1 MKCLLSNFIAVIDY
15 ELALHSPSPKSLSLH
30 EPVREASMDPSSSD
44 DSLSNSSSNW
54 VLQTIG
60 IVMHAMRW
68 RTSIKKLYNRF
79 LFRLNVIVCPNN
91 FSAVSNRRL
100 LYSNSH
106 PFVNQQVVAS
116 RVDCQV
122 LSQLYECNT
131 EYGQTTVQTM
141 LDQMNFLHNF
151 TLWLHKI
158 LRIRVRLMS
167 TTQSPQQNPQ

>member
-1 MKCLLSNFIAVIDY
+1 
-15 ELALHSPSPKSLSLH
+15 
-30 EPVREASMDPSSSD
+30 
-44 DSLSNSSSNW
+44 
-54 VLQTIG
+54 
-60 IVMHAMRW
+60 MHAMRW

-91 FSAVSNRRL
+91 FSAVSNHRL

-141 LDQMNFLHNF
+141 LDQMNFLHNSYPGLVDEHHPKSAAESTVDSTNTHSVVKVDYVDCTVSVRTKNCGVWKIPDF
-151 TLWLHKI
+151 ERGRGGVGKENSLGRFQSVLDDLW
-158 LRIRVRLMS
+158 R
-167 TTQSPQQNPQ
+167 

>member
-1 MKCLLSNFIAVIDY
+1 MNWHCI
-15 ELALHSPSPKSLSLH
+15 PSPNSLSLY
-30 EPVREASMDPSSSD
+30 EPLREASMDPSSSD
-44 DSLSNSSSNW
+44 DSMIHSPTHHPLKCFR
-54 VLQTIG
+54 LQTIG

-79 LFRLNVIVCPNN
+79 LFLLNVIVIQIVYPNN
-91 FSAVSNRRL
+91 FSAVNRRL
-100 LYSNSH
+100 MYSNSH

-151 TLWLHKI
+151 TF
-158 LRIRVRLMS
+158 
-167 TTQSPQQNPQ
+167 